1 MKKILFLA
9 SIALTASVTFAQ
21 QPAAKKSTKK
31 EAKVAK
37 KVETKEEAKKV
48 ATAPA
53 VETINPAVSAPISHD
68 GHQHDAP
75 KVAEVAAPQVDI
87 NKVFEFTNDN
97 YDFGKI
103 VGGKPVE
110 YVVTIKNIS
119 KEEATLTNVQVTCG
133 CTTPK
138 YEANKKFAPGESI
151 QVTLGFNGGSPGQ
164 ASPFT
169 KTVNITLN
177 GNLIKSVTFKGETY
191 VAPAE
196 PAPSNPSL
204 NKF

>member
-1 MKKILFLA
+1 MKKMLFLA
-9 SIALTASVTFAQ
+9 VVALTTNVVIAQ
-21 QPAAKKSTKK
+21 QPAVKKTSKK
-31 EAKVAK
+31 ETKVAK
-37 KVETKEEAKKV
+37 KADAKEEAKKV
-48 ATAPA
+48 ESAPA
-53 VETINPAVSAPISHD
+53 VVETLNPAVSTPISHD
-68 GHQHDAP
+68 GHNHAAP
-75 KVAEVAAPQVDI
+75 APAAAPQVDV
-87 NKVFEFTNDN
+87 NKIFEFTNDN

-138 YEANKKFAPGESI
+138 YEANKKFAPGESV
-151 QVTLGFNGGSPGQ
+151 QVTLGFNGGSPG
-164 ASPFT
+164 AAAPFS
-169 KTVNITLN
+169 KAVNITLN
-177 GNLIKSVTFKGETY
+177 GTLIKSVTFKGETY

>member
-1 MKKILFLA
+1 MKKMLFLA
-9 SIALTASVTFAQ
+9 AIALLTNTAFAQ
-21 QPAAKKSTKK
+21 QPVAKKSSKKEVKK
-31 EAKVAK
+31 EAKTAK
-37 KVETKEEAKKV
+37 KEEKVE
-48 ATAPA
+48 ATSA
-53 VETINPAVSAPISHD
+53 VEALNPTPVSTPISHD
-68 GHQHDAP
+68 GHQHEAAK
-75 KVAEVAAPQVDI
+75 KVEAAAPQVDI

-110 YVVTIKNIS
+110 YIVTIKNIS

-138 YEANKKFAPGESI
+138 YEANKKFAPGESV

-164 ASPFT
+164 ATPFT
-169 KTVNITLN
+169 KSVNITLN
-177 GNLIKSVTFKGETY
+177 STLTKSVTFKGETY

-196 PAPSNPSL
+196 PAPANPSI